1 MDGTMGLR
9 VLLCVC
15 LASLLIL
22 QAMPTQASPPGRPK
36 VSKVCG

>member
-9 VLLCVC
+9 ALLCVY
-15 LASLLIL
+15 LASLLVL
-22 QAMPTQASPPGRPK
+22 QAVPTQGSPTGRPK